1 MNFSRA
7 KTILIIIFIFVNI
20 FLLAIYN
27 LFYQNETAV
36 DKEKTIQILL
46 NNGIKIKNDIKNF
59 PDVLPGVE
67 IENSAANEEK
77 LASIFLGKKYV
88 SEKKHTYKNE
98 KESLIISDLSI
109 EYKVS
114 EPEDK
119 SYKDI
124 TILNAGNK
132 ILKTLNK
139 KGLDKSV
146 MEASNISEASENS
159 FFVTLSYNY
168 KGVPVF
174 NNNLYATASK
184 EGLKTV
190 KGTVISFKELKN
202 TEYNITPATNILL
215 ELPLNSDLKS
225 EFKNPVITDIR
236 LGYYLPLGKTEA
248 SIYAIP
254 AFEIEIDDKKI
265 YYYDA
270 RVNIN
275 QDAVLLGSR
284 NIIK

>member
-20 FLLAIYN
+20 FLLVIHN

-36 DKEKTIQILL
+36 NKDKTIEILL

-59 PDVLPGVE
+59 PDTLFGVE
-67 IENSAANEEK
+67 IENLSANEEK
-77 LASIFLGKKYV
+77 LASLFLGKNYTT
-88 SEKKHTYKNE
+88 EKTHTYKNE
-98 KESLIISDLSI
+98 KETLSISDLAI

-114 EPEDK
+114 EPKEK
-119 SYKDI
+119 GYKDI

-146 MEASNISEASENS
+146 MEASNISESSNNS

-168 KGVPVF
+168 KGIPVF

-202 TEYNITPATNILL
+202 TEYDITPATNILL

-225 EFKNPVITDIR
+225 EFKEPIVTDIR

-254 AFEIEIDDKKI
+254 AYEIEINDKKI

-275 QDAVLLGSR
+275 ADAVLLGSR

>member
-1 MNFSRA
+1 MNFARA
-7 KTILIIIFIFVNI
+7 KTILIVIFIFVNI
-20 FLLAIYN
+20 FLLVINN
-27 LFYQNETAV
+27 LFYQSETSV
-36 DKEKTIQILL
+36 SEEKVIQILL

-59 PDVLPGVE
+59 PDTLSGVE
-67 IENSAANEEK
+67 IENLAANEEK
-77 LASIFLGKKYV
+77 LASIFLGKNYTY
-88 SEKKHTYKNE
+88 KKSHSYKNE
-98 KESLIISDLSI
+98 NESLSILDLSI
-109 EYKVS
+109 EYKVLTPK
-114 EPEDK
+114 EK
-119 SYKDI
+119 GYKDI

-139 KGLDKSV
+139 KGFDKSV
-146 MEASNISEASENS
+146 MEASNISESSDNS
-159 FFVTLSYNY
+159 YFVTLSYTY

-184 EGLKTV
+184 SGIKTI

-202 TEYNITPATNILL
+202 TKYNITPATNILL

-225 EFKNPVITDIR
+225 EFKNPVVTDIR

-254 AFEIEIDDKKI
+254 AYEIEIDDKKI

-270 RVNIN
+270 RVNISA
-275 QDAVLLGSR
+275 DAVLLGSR

>member
-7 KTILIIIFIFVNI
+7 KTILIVIFIFVNI
-20 FLLAIYN
+20 FLIVINN
-27 LFYQNETAV
+27 LFYQNENAV
-36 DKEKTIQILL
+36 DKDKAIEILL
-46 NNGIKIKNDIKNF
+46 NNGIKVKNDIKNF
-59 PDVLPGVE
+59 PSSLPGVE
-67 IENSAANEEK
+67 IENLAANEEK
-77 LASIFLGKKYV
+77 LASIFLGKKYE
-88 SEKKHTYKNE
+88 SKKAHTYNNE
-98 KESLIISDLSI
+98 KESLSILDLSI
-109 EYKVS
+109 EFKVLTPK
-114 EPEDK
+114 EK
-119 SYKDI
+119 GYKDI
-124 TILNAGNK
+124 TVLNAGNK

-146 MEASNISEASENS
+146 MEATNISEAQESS

-168 KGVPVF
+168 KGIPVF

-184 EGLKTV
+184 EGIKTV

-202 TEYNITPATNILL
+202 TEYDIIPATNILL

-254 AFEIEIDDKKI
+254 AYEIEIDDKKI

-275 QDAVLLGSR
+275 SESILLGSR

>member
-1 MNFSRA
+1 MNFGRA

-20 FLLAIYN
+20 FLLTVHN

-36 DKEKTIQILL
+36 GKEKTIEILS
-46 NNGIKIKNDIKNF
+46 NNGIKVKNDIKNF
-59 PDVLPGVE
+59 PDKLSGVE

-77 LASIFLGKKYV
+77 LVSLFLGKNYTV
-88 SEKKHTYKNE
+88 KKPHTYESE
-98 KESLIISDLSI
+98 KESLNISDLSI

-114 EPEDK
+114 KPEDK
-119 SYKDI
+119 GYKDI
-124 TILNAGNK
+124 SILNAGNK

-146 MEASNISEASENS
+146 MEATNISEASEES
-159 FFVTLSYNY
+159 FFVTLSYSY

-202 TEYNITPATNILL
+202 TEYNILPVTNILL

-225 EFKNPVITDIR
+225 EFKNPEITDIR
-236 LGYYLPLGKTEA
+236 LGYYLPMGKTEA

-254 AFEIEIDDKKI
+254 AFEIEINDKKI

-270 RVNIN
+270 RVDIN
-275 QDAVLLGSR
+275 SDAILLGSR